1 MAIGPV
7 LITLV
12 LDDQPVRQ
20 LDRINPA
27 DRALVIANDQVAFR
41 HRQPSED

>member
-1 MAIGPV
+1 MAIGAV

-12 LDDQPVRQ
+12 LDDQPVRDADQ
-20 LDRINPA
+20 INPA

-41 HRQPSED
+41 HRQPGED